1 MERASDG
8 NAARPPRRTRAATTR
23 TTNDKPQAV
32 PSQASV
38 PTRGPMFQVERRERI
53 MQRLL
58 REGRVD
64 VTDLAESFDV
74 TGETIRRDLTD
85 LQRERLVRRVHG
97 GAIPWRG
104 TAIVPRLE
112 VREGINVDEKRRIA
126 AAATGEVPERGSLI
140 IDSGSTA
147 LHLADQLDRERD
159 LTVITNSI
167 PIIRSL
173 ALTDRPQVVVLG
185 GALERRTMA
194 MVDETG
200 AELLRDITVD
210 VLFIGCD
217 GMSPETGFTTPYRSE
232 VAIKRAM
239 MASARRIVMMFDH
252 SKIGSEQLFRF
263 ATVDEVDVI
272 ITGSEVDDATAARME
287 SLGPVVIRA

>member
-1 MERASDG
+1 MGGAGKAAPSSIATAPAAPARAG
-8 NAARPPRRTRAATTR
+8 PR
-23 TTNDKPQAV
+23 
-32 PSQASV
+32 
-38 PTRGPMFQVERRERI
+38 FQLERRELI

-64 VTDLAESFDV
+64 VTDLAERFDV
-74 TGETIRRDLTD
+74 TSETIRRDLTD
-85 LQRERLVRRVHG
+85 LQHERLVRRVHG

-104 TAIVPRLE
+104 SALVPRLD

-126 AAATGEVPERGSLI
+126 AAALREIPERGSLL

-185 GALERRTMA
+185 GALERKTMA
-194 MVDETG
+194 MVDATG
-200 AELLRDITVD
+200 VDLLREITVD

-217 GMSPETGFTTPYRSE
+217 GMSPETGFTTPYRAE

-252 SKIGSEQLFRF
+252 SKIGNEQLFRF

-272 ITGSEVDDATAARME
+272 VTGVEVDDVMAARLE
-287 SLGPVVIRA
+287 AQGPVVVRA

>member
-1 MERASDG
+1 MSSPGGRARAPATLVEEKALRVAP
-8 NAARPPRRTRAATTR
+8 AAASEPGRAGPR
-23 TTNDKPQAV
+23 
-32 PSQASV
+32 
-38 PTRGPMFQVERRERI
+38 FQLERRELI
-53 MQRLL
+53 MRQLL
-58 REGRVD
+58 QEGRVD
-64 VTDLAESFDV
+64 VTELAQAFDV
-74 TGETIRRDLTD
+74 TSETIRRDLTD

-104 TAIVPRLE
+104 SALVPRLE

-126 AAATGEVPERGSLI
+126 TAATREVPERGSLI

-185 GALERRTMA
+185 GALERKTMA

-200 AELLRDITVD
+200 VELLRDITVD

-217 GMSPETGFTTPYRSE
+217 GMSPETGFTTPYRAE

-239 MASARRIVMMFDH
+239 MASARRVVMMADH
-252 SKIGSEQLFRF
+252 SKFGNEQLFRF
-263 ATVDEVDVI
+263 AGIGEVDVF
-272 ITGSEVDDATAARME
+272 ITGVEVDDATVARLE
-287 SLGPVVIRA
+287 EQGPVVIRA